1 MGCTTDP
8 RDYSLGGSLLDEEYR
23 RDYAVAGGWDD
34 FGVIDTA
41 VTLVFSSET
50 YNLGTFEAR
59 DGEYRLVEDA
69 GKALSSRLDRLRGVM
84 EDMARFY
91 Q

>member
-1 MGCTTDP
+1 
-8 RDYSLGGSLLDEEYR
+8 
-23 RDYAVAGGWDD
+23 WDD

-41 VTLVFSSET
+41 VTLVFSSES
-50 YNLGTFEAR
+50 YNLGTFELR
-59 DGEYRLVEDA
+59 DAEYRPLEDT
-69 GKALSSRLDRLRGVM
+69 KEALSSRIGWLREVM